1 LVSGSPERVTKQVRR
16 AEMASD
22 VQFRILG
29 PVGLSV
35 DGTDI
40 HVGAPRQ
47 RALLAML
54 LLDANRAVH
63 PSALIEGIWGDVP
76 PQHPEAALQIVVSR
90 LRSALGPAASRITS
104 ERAGYRILVG
114 PDELDLERA
123 QQAFDTAREHF
134 IKEDNGGAAAAAS
147 AGLACWS
154 GEALGDIRGVPFYET
169 ASRELRSLQFSMYD
183 LRNRAYLRC
192 GRHVEV
198 LADIDGWLRSEPARE
213 RTRAHQM
220 VALFRVGRRVDAF
233 AAYEEL
239 RRYLDEELGVEPS
252 AYMQE
257 LRRRIEDQDP
267 TLLARRAGIVP
278 RLPAWTACD
287 LPFVGRIREELR
299 VFERL
304 REVAAGAARM
314 VLITGEAGIG
324 KSRLLLEIAR
334 RAYDETIVLAVDGA
348 DALQPGVQTIAAA
361 LFDAA
366 ATMSDAELECCLG
379 RWPGDV
385 AALVP
390 ALRRRFPGL
399 PPAFDGTDEQRSV
412 RRRDALVS
420 WIAGMSQRA
429 PVLLVLDD
437 LHRAGPELLFLLGA
451 LLAGDDPDR
460 VLVLASARRG
470 PNDSMSRLEQLV
482 HRVDEEARVDRIELD
497 GLSLTS
503 VQRLLTELGT
513 AEADFEAAELA
524 AVTQGRPDRLA
535 ERLRDHVAP
544 RPRS

>member
-1 LVSGSPERVTKQVRR
+1 
-16 AEMASD
+16 MASD
-22 VQFRILG
+22 IRFRILG
-29 PVGLSV
+29 PVGLCV

-63 PSALIEGIWGDVP
+63 PSALIEGIWGAVP

-90 LRSALGPAASRITS
+90 LRGALGPAASRIGS
-104 ERAGYRILVG
+104 ERAGYRIEVG

-123 QQAFDTAREHF
+123 QQAFDVAREQF
-134 IKEDNGGAAAAAS
+134 IKEDNVACAAAAS

-154 GEALGDIRGVPFYET
+154 GGSLADIRDVPFYES

-198 LADIDGWLRSEPARE
+198 LADIEVWIRSEPSRE

-239 RRYLDEELGVEPS
+239 RRHLDEELGIEPS

-278 RLPAWTACD
+278 RLPAWTSCD

-304 REVAAGAARM
+304 REVAVGCSRM

-324 KSRLLLEIAR
+324 KSRLVLEVAR

-348 DALQPGVQTIAAA
+348 DALQPGVKTIATA

-366 ATMSDAELECCLG
+366 ATMTDAELECCLG
-379 RWPGDV
+379 RWPGD
-385 AALVP
+385 AASLVP
-390 ALRRRFPGL
+390 ALRRRFPDL
-399 PPAFDGTDEQRSV
+399 PPAFVGADEERSA
-412 RRRDALVS
+412 RERDAVVS
-420 WIAGMSQRA
+420 WMAGMSQRA
-429 PVLLVLDD
+429 AVLLVLDD
-437 LHRAGPELLFLLGA
+437 LHRAGPQLLFLLGA
-451 LLAGDDPDR
+451 LLTSAETVR
-460 VLVLASARRG
+460 VLVLATARCG
-470 PNDSMSRLEQLV
+470 PEDSVSRLEQLV
-482 HRVDEEARVDRIELD
+482 HRIDEEAGVDRIELD

-503 VQRLLTELGT
+503 VQRLLTELGISET
-513 AEADFEAAELA
+513 EVDAAELA
-524 AVTQGRPDRLA
+524 AFTQGHPGRLA
-535 ERLRDHVAP
+535 ERLHDRVTT
-544 RPRS
+544 RS